1 MFIKFG
7 VAGAPGAQENM
18 LQSGQFRSSHPCL
31 WRTAFLFGALLALA
45 GCSTLSYTVDDGR
58 PVNERLLNNIRLL
71 GEGERKLR
79 PAILRAA
86 QLKDPDCSTQWELPF
101 SIATSYD
108 LAPDDK
114 VAWVRALQVDERL
127 SVIGVGPDSEFSVGD
142 KLIELDEYKSK
153 DSAKMLKK
161 LGELRED
168 GEPFFVRTALGKRI
182 QVTPVKLCRGY
193 ARLASPDNPAAQDY
207 HWLASTH
214 PLEIFNPPLTP
225 DEALWVVLWSEGL
238 SEEGGVRMKTFHYG
252 KTVVMTALEIASWAV
267 GLNGAA
273 QAAKLAASQISSVAA
288 TQAAKA
294 ASQEVAKKVI
304 EQAAQD
310 AAEAAAKEYARKI
323 GQQVISSL
331 GSKAGTAVTGSF
343 MSRVGYSISAVSW
356 VATSKFDAADA
367 WAFQR
372 MKKLGADPM
381 AGATLHR
388 KLIDRGLTHNA
399 FAFDDERLGALAIEA
414 RKAQSE
420 AMFMA
425 AIRGASL
432 EDFSLQ
438 LGDLPSSVASGEQTT
453 LQHADEE
460 NKKAAETGKTDTP
473 NEAMPTSMPGESQRL

>member
-1 MFIKFG
+1 MI
-7 VAGAPGAQENM
+7 
-18 LQSGQFRSSHPCL
+18 QSGQTSHPFFWGIVL
-31 WRTAFLFGALLALA
+31 IFGTLLALS
-45 GCSTLSYTVDDGR
+45 GCSTAPYTVDDGR
-58 PVNERLLNNIRLL
+58 KVDERLLNNIRLL

-86 QLKDPDCSTQWELPF
+86 QLQDPDCSTQWELPF
-101 SIATSYD
+101 SVATSYD
-108 LAPDDK
+108 LKEDDK

-127 SVIGVGPDSEFSVGD
+127 SVIGVGLDSKFSVGD
-142 KLIELDEYKSK
+142 KLIELDGYKNK

-161 LGELRED
+161 LGELREA
-168 GEPFFVRTALGKRI
+168 GAPFLVRTALGK
-182 QVTPVKLCRGY
+182 QLLVTPVKLCRGY

-238 SEEGGVRMKTFHYG
+238 SEEGGFRMKTFHYG
-252 KTVVMTALEIASWAV
+252 KTFVMTALELASWAV

-273 QAAKLAASQISSVAA
+273 QAAKLAASQVSTMAA

-294 ASQEVAKKVI
+294 ASQEAAKQI
-304 EQAAQD
+304 IQQAAQD
-310 AAEAAAKEYARKI
+310 AAESAAKEYARKI
-323 GQQVISSL
+323 GQQIISSL

-356 VATSKFDAADA
+356 VATSKFSAADA

-388 KLIDRGLTHNA
+388 KLLDRGLVRNA
-399 FAFDDERLGALAIEA
+399 FAFDDERLGALGIEA
-414 RKAQSE
+414 RKTQSE
-420 AMFMA
+420 AMFLA

-438 LGDLPSSVASGEQTT
+438 LGELPSSVASGEQTT
-453 LQHADEE
+453 LQHADDE
-460 NKKAAETGKTDTP
+460 NRKPAESGKADTP
-473 NEAMPTSMPGESQRL
+473 AKTMPTAMPGESHGL